1 MVDTVEKPLH
11 SSVAFAWDY
20 TFSMINLSQVR
31 TQAGFG
37 MKISL
42 EFDMLQKLYHF
53 CEGDQLFSHTFYLLI
68 CRLNAN
74 TTE

>member
-1 MVDTVEKPLH
+1 
-11 SSVAFAWDY
+11 
-20 TFSMINLSQVR
+20 MINLSQGR
-31 TQAGFG
+31 TQVGIG
-37 MKISL
+37 VKIPL
-42 EFDMLQKLYHF
+42 EFDMLQKLYHH